1 MAAGLGGLALPVA
14 GQSFGAAVSTA
25 DLGSIFYAGS
35 RRSFNTDYAQWTT
48 PRVIQTQLLQLDAGI
63 AAFRVESDTH
73 YLEAWFDS
81 VSGAWTGIVD
91 GVEGSMVNGFF
102 DDVVT
107 FRISSDV
114 AEVKVNDTVV
124 ASSAALFQ
132 GQAVRLLLSWD
143 TTGAVDA
150 DAIAGQVIGGVFG
163 DAIVYA
169 QEGDADWCGKALNIF
184 TLQETA
190 PGAFSAAASLA
201 FMERHTQVV
210 THQVLGLE
218 DTATGAFAAN
228 ASTTYMERREVVT
241 IDTDNFDT
249 PLEDTAPGAFA
260 AAATVTFME
269 RRQVIADE

>member
-1 MAAGLGGLALPVA
+1 MAAGLGGLGLPVA

-35 RRSFNTDYAQWTT
+35 RRRFNTDYALWTT
-48 PRVIQTQLLQLDAGI
+48 PRVIQAQLLQLDAGI

-143 TTGAVDA
+143 TNGAVDA

-163 DAIVYA
+163 DAIGYA
-169 QEGDADWCGKALNIF
+169 QEGDADWCGNSLRIIGLEESAPNQTIATGSDLLL
-184 TLQETA
+184 LQRHAEVKLIQGSEEEESANQTIA
-190 PGAFSAAASLA
+190 PGGDTIFLQRHVEILVVQADEEEAAANQS
-201 FMERHTQVV
+201 
-210 THQVLGLE
+210 
-218 DTATGAFAAN
+218 
-228 ASTTYMERREVVT
+228 
-241 IDTDNFDT
+241 I
-249 PLEDTAPGAFA
+249 APSSN
-260 AAATVTFME
+260 VTFLQRHQE
-269 RRQVIADE
+269 IS